1 MNINGPLCKNV
12 MKIMK
17 TQDIK
22 HNLLLQGFS
31 KRLGVDYKEMYSL
44 VMDAIT
50 FWYLISLIV
59 FEDDMH
65 VIDVFYDLFIWIY
78 RYQHIYKNP

>member
-1 MNINGPLCKNV
+1 

-44 VMDAIT
+44 VMDVIT
-50 FWYLISLIV
+50 FRYLISLIV
-59 FEDDMH
+59 FKEDMH
-65 VIDVFYDLFIWIY
+65 VIYVFLRLIYMDL
-78 RYQHIYKNP
+78 